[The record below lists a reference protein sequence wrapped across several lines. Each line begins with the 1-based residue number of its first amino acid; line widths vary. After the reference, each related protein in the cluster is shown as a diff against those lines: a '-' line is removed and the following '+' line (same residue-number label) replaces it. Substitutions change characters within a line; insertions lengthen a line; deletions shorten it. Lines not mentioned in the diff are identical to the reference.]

1 MASAALDASRLNRP
15 RAAIAP
21 ATINV
26 DASSTMS
33 CPTPNPGGG
42 TGMLPTIPPIALAC
56 PPPSALLV
64 SHGSQALIASTAAH
78 RATSQPGRSR
88 AMVVRLSAVL
98 RRPRQC
104 VVGDVDPA
112 VQRRRQMRSILEE
125 LEVRRCGRA
134 AIAIEVLVDH
144 RIWRE
149 VVAAPG

>member
-1 MASAALDASRLNRP
+1 MARAAVDASLPDRP

-26 DASSTMS
+26 DASSVMS

-64 SHGSQALIASTAAH
+64 THGSQALTASTAAH

-88 AMVVRLSAVL
+88 AMVVRLSAAL

-104 VVGDVDPA
+104 AIGHVGPA
-112 VQRRRQMRSILEE
+112 VQHRRQMRSVLEQ
-125 LEVRRCGRA
+125 LEV
-134 AIAIEVLVDH
+134 
-144 RIWRE
+144 
-149 VVAAPG
+149 

>member
-1 MASAALDASRLNRP
+1 MASAAVDASRPKRL

-26 DASSTMS
+26 DARSVMR

-64 SHGSQALIASTAAH
+64 THGSQALIASTAAH

-88 AMVVRLSAVL
+88 V
-98 RRPRQC
+98 
-104 VVGDVDPA
+104 
-112 VQRRRQMRSILEE
+112 MRSDYPLW
-125 LEVRRCGRA
+125 LAVHVNA
-134 AIAIEVLVDH
+134 
-144 RIWRE
+144 
-149 VVAAPG
+149 